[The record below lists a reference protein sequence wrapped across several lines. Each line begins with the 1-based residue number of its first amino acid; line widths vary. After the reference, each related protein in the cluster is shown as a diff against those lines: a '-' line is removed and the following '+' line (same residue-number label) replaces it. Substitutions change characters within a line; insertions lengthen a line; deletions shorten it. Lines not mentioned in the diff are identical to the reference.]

1 MWSKL
6 KEQFNLLKLEKK
18 RLYLITNSD
27 RFESK
32 DMFLDAV
39 ASALQG
45 GADVIQLREKE
56 IPDGI
61 IVDMG
66 RKIRVLCDEY
76 GATFLVNGR
85 LDIAQIVEADGVHL
99 GRNDISTDDAREILG
114 TNAIIGRTVTSREEI
129 ISAVNSG
136 ADYLSLGPVAPE
148 NSKIYQNPI
157 DMELVSWAN
166 ENSKIPV
173 FIFGEIDRGGIS
185 ELTYNGA
192 KRIIEC
198 EDLMY
203 AKSPE
208 KTARTILS
216 FLP

>member
-27 RFESK
+27 QFTSK
-32 DMFLDAV
+32 DEFLNAV

-45 GADVIQLREKE
+45 GVDIIQLREKN

-61 IVDMG
+61 IVDLG
-66 RKIRVLCDEY
+66 HKIRMLCDEY
-76 GATFLVNGR
+76 GATFIMNDRV
-85 LDIAQIVEADGVHL
+85 DIASIVEADGVHL
-99 GRNDISTDDAREILG
+99 GRNDISINDARRILG
-114 TNAIIGRTVTSREEI
+114 ENAIIGRTATTREEI
-129 ISAVNSG
+129 ISEINCG
-136 ADYLSLGPVAPE
+136 ADYISIGPIAPE
-148 NSKIYQNPI
+148 NSKVNSI

-166 ENSKIPV
+166 QYSKVPI
-173 FIFGEIDRGGIS
+173 FIFGVLDKGCIS
-185 ELTYNGA
+185 ELSYNGA
-192 KRIIEC
+192 KRIVAS
-198 EDLMY
+198 DDVMY

-216 FLP
+216 LLP

>member
-27 RFESK
+27 NFDSK
-32 DMFLDAV
+32 DEFLDAI

-45 GADVIQLREKE
+45 GVDMIQLHEKN
-56 IPDGI
+56 IPDKI
-61 IVDMG
+61 IVDLG
-66 RKIRVLCDEY
+66 NKIRILCDEF
-76 GATFLVNGR
+76 GATFIINDR

-99 GRNDISTDDAREILG
+99 GQNDISINDARTLLG
-114 TNAIIGRTVTSREEI
+114 ANAIIGKTVSTREEMQRA
-129 ISAVNSG
+129 ISEG

-148 NSKIYQNPI
+148 NSKISNVVN
-157 DMELVSWAN
+157 MELVYIAN
-166 ENSKIPV
+166 ENSKVPV
-173 FIFGEIDRGGIS
+173 FQFGVINKDCIE

-192 KRIIEC
+192 KRIIVSDE
-198 EDLMY
+198 LMS

-208 KTARTILS
+208 QAARKILS
-216 FLP
+216 YLP